1 MRTRHDQSPA
11 IRNLRWGFRLIALIL
26 VLFGAVYSWLSWQA
40 DKEKSTDFLASI
52 AELGG
57 KSLNVYFLQFEGA
70 FRQLGDQMRDE
81 GAVADLQRAQLLLR
95 RFQAAHPQLRHVN
108 LISDNG
114 QFLATSVQGFHEHLP
129 SIGATP
135 SFRAA
140 RDAMRNGAV
149 FTLGQPAIGMIIKEW
164 MIPLRYGVKDSNGKL
179 LFILQGSL
187 PLVEQQALWQKLSV
201 PDGTAIGLIRDDGYL
216 LSRYPEPTGVDLD
229 NLYGVPR
236 NGALINHLR
245 RERFPERGTVEGD
258 ANLNGD
264 NNIFS
269 YHRLSNYPVT
279 FFVAT
284 PASNMRAIWWNQA
297 RLTYLLIVLLLA
309 GSSAIYIWMY
319 RRQLAWERERE
330 HAESRSRL
338 AASAMENTIEG
349 IVITDADGVIV
360 SVNAAFAQITGY
372 TAEEA
377 IGRKPGM
384 LGSGHHD
391 PMFYEEMWKQ
401 LVAEGHWQGEIWDRR
416 KNGEMYAELLSISA
430 VRATN
435 AEVTHYVG
443 VFNDISRYKD
453 YEARLEF
460 LANHDPLTGLPN
472 RVLLH
477 DRLDEAISR
486 ARRNGE
492 LVCVMFIDLDHF
504 KVVNDSLG
512 HAVGDRLLKEVS
524 MRLLACVRDSDTV
537 ARLGGDEFTFVLE
550 GLRGTEEAA
559 VIAQKLLQRLDTPI
573 AIDEHQ
579 LYAAASVGIS
589 FYPQDGDD
597 VATLLQHADTAMY
610 RAKEEGRDRYKFF
623 SSDMNLRAQEFM
635 VMANSLHVAVERDE
649 LFLEYQ
655 PRVDLA
661 SGKIVAVEALVR
673 WRHPELGRIPPDR
686 FIPLA
691 EETGIINA
699 VGDWVL
705 RNACTQGRRWHDAG
719 YPLRM
724 AVNLSTRQFRRPDFV
739 SRLQSTLMQTGFR
752 PDMLDVE
759 ITESLMMHD
768 PDSARRTLEEFSRC
782 GIKIALDDFG
792 TGYSSLSYL
801 KRFPIDCVKID
812 RSFIHDI
819 PDDPDSVAIVRT
831 IIAMATSLRL
841 SLVAEGVET
850 ERQRAHLRGEG
861 CQEAQ
866 GFHFSRPVSAAALE
880 RLLKGEG
887 DGRTVRRD
895 GMVPANEH
903 L

>member
-26 VLFGAVYSWLSWQA
+26 VLFGAAYSWLSWQA
-40 DKEKSTDFLASI
+40 DKEEATDFLSSI

-57 KSLNVYFLQFEGA
+57 KSLNTYFRQFEGA
-70 FRQLGDQMRDE
+70 FRQLGDQMRDD
-81 GAVADLQRAQLLLR
+81 GAVSDLRRAQLLLS

-108 LISDNG
+108 LLSPEG
-114 QFLATSVQGFHEHLP
+114 QFLATSVQDFSGPLP
-129 SIGATP
+129 SIGARA
-135 SFRAA
+135 SFQTA
-140 RDAMRNGAV
+140 REAMLNGAA
-149 FTLGQPAIGMIIKEW
+149 FTLGQPAVGLIVKEW
-164 MIPLRYGVKDSNGKL
+164 MLPLRYGVKDSNGKL
-179 LFILQGSL
+179 LFILHGSL
-187 PLVEQQALWQKLSV
+187 PLAEQHTLWQKLSV
-201 PDGTAIGLIRDDGYL
+201 PEGTAIGLIRDDGYL
-216 LSRYPEPTGVDLD
+216 LSRYPVPAGADLGK
-229 NLYGVPR
+229 LYGVPR
-236 NGALINHLR
+236 DGALINHLR
-245 RERFPERGTVEGD
+245 RDRFPERGIIEGD

-284 PASNMRAIWWNQA
+284 PASNVRAIWWNQA

-309 GSSAIYIWMY
+309 GSSAIYAWMY
-319 RRQLAWERERE
+319 RRQLAWEHERGE
-330 HAESRSRL
+330 AESRSRL
-338 AASAMENTIEG
+338 AARAMENTIEG
-349 IVITDADGVIV
+349 IVITDANGVIV
-360 SVNAAFAQITGY
+360 SVNPAFTQITGY
-372 TAEEA
+372 DAEEA

-391 PMFYEEMWKQ
+391 TLFYEGMWKQ
-401 LVAEGHWQGEIWDRR
+401 LVKDGHWQGEVWDRR

-435 AEVTHYVG
+435 ADVTHYVG
-443 VFNDISRYKD
+443 VFNDISQYKD

-472 RVLLH
+472 RILLH
-477 DRLDEAISR
+477 DRLEEAIGR

-524 MRLLACVRDSDTV
+524 MRLLSCVRESDTV

-550 GLRGTEEAA
+550 GLHSTDEAA

-610 RAKEEGRDRYKFF
+610 RAKDEGRDRYKFF

-655 PRVDLA
+655 PRVDLT
-661 SGKIVAVEALVR
+661 SGRIVAVEALVR
-673 WRHPELGRIPPDR
+673 WRHPDLGRIPPDR

-691 EETGIINA
+691 EETGIIDA
-699 VGDWVL
+699 VGEWVL
-705 RNACTQGRRWHDAG
+705 RNACTQGRRWYDAG

-724 AVNLSTRQFRRPDFV
+724 AVNLSTRQFRKPDFV
-739 SRLQSTLMQTGFR
+739 NRLQSTLMQTGFR
-752 PDMLDVE
+752 ADMLDVE

-782 GIKIALDDFG
+782 GVKIALDDFG

-850 ERQRAHLRGEG
+850 ERQRAHLRSEG

-866 GFHFSRPVSAAALE
+866 GFFFSRPVPAAQIEALLRREDDGRAEFTATVSAAAPY
-880 RLLKGEG
+880 R
-887 DGRTVRRD
+887 
-895 GMVPANEH
+895 
-903 L
+903 